1 MVLSRDPGPRE
12 LFMNGKWLSIAVFV
26 VVAALLLV
34 ASSCGHNQ
42 HLTSIT
48 VQPSG
53 AEFGGIDPSLVVN
66 FKAFGTYVHP
76 PQTKDITAQV
86 TWQSDTPQVAQ
97 VTNMGAVSPNTNCGK
112 ANVFATFNDGGN
124 SVVSNAA
131 NITVDGPAS
140 LGCPQ
145 GGGTF
150 SLTVSVTGGAN
161 GVIVSSPTGINC
173 GSACGASFAAGSTVA
188 LIPTPNTGHSFG
200 GWGVGCTTVTGNTC
214 NVIMNTNIALTAIFN

>member
-1 MVLSRDPGPRE
+1 
-12 LFMNGKWLSIAVFV
+12 MNRMFFSIVCTAAV
-26 VVAALLLV
+26 ATLLLGS
-34 ASSCGHNQ
+34 SSCARNQ

-53 AEFGGIDPSLVVN
+53 ADFGGVDPNLVVN
-66 FKAFGTYVHP
+66 FKAYGTYEHP
-76 PQTKDITAQV
+76 PVTKDITSTV

-97 VTNMGAVSPNTNCGK
+97 VTAGAVHPNTNCGR

-124 SVVSNAA
+124 VIVSNSA

-150 SLTVSVTGGAN
+150 NLSLAVTGAAN
-161 GVIVSSPTGINC
+161 GAIVSSPAGID
-173 GSACGASFAAGSTVA
+173 CGATCAAPFAAGSSVTLTA
-188 LIPTPNTGHSFG
+188 TPITGHSFG
-200 GWGVGCTTVTGNTC
+200 GWGAGCTVVSGTSCTVIVNTD
-214 NVIMNTNIALTAIFN
+214 ITISATFN